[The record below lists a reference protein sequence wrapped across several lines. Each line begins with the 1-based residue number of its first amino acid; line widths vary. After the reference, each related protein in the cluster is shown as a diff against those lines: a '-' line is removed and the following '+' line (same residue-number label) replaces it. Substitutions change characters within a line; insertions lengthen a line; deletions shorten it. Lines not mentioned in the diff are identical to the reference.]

1 MPRHTVGRSPL
12 HGPSPT
18 LRRLRTASASAC
30 AVLLAVTALAGC
42 NRDQGS
48 GAAGGGKVGIDLP
61 RSDSDFWNSYQG
73 YVEKGVTA
81 DGIDALP
88 LTNSQNDIGKLVSN
102 VQVFTDQ
109 GAKAV
114 VMAPQDTG
122 AIAETLRTLSEKKIP
137 VVSVDTRPDTGDVYM
152 VVRADNRAYGEQA
165 CQYLGEQLKGK
176 GKVAEFQGDLSSI
189 NGRDRSEAF
198 KSCMHRKY
206 PGIRVFELA
215 TDWKGDV
222 ASAKLQSTL
231 AAHPDINGIYMQ
243 AGGVFLQPTLALL
256 EQKKLLKAAGTPGH
270 ITIVSNDGIP
280 EELDAIRAGK
290 IDATVSQ
297 PADLYA
303 KYALY
308 WAERALEGKTP
319 KAGPTDHGSTI
330 IKIPN
335 GFEDQLPAPLVTKE
349 NVDDQKLWANQ
360 LEKKS

>member
-1 MPRHTVGRSPL
+1 MRV
-12 HGPSPT
+12 
-18 LRRLRTASASAC
+18 RTTSAAAC

-42 NRDQGS
+42 NRDSDSGS
-48 GAAGGGKVGIDLP
+48 GGGKVGIDLP
-61 RSDSDFWNSYQG
+61 RSDSDFWNSYQQ
-73 YVEKGVTA
+73 YINKGVK
-81 DGIDALP
+81 DGEVDALS
-88 LTNSQNDIGKLVSN
+88 LTNSQNDIGKLVAN
-102 VQVFTDQ
+102 VQTFTDQ

-122 AIAETLRTLSEKKIP
+122 AIAESLQTLEDKKIP
-137 VVSVDTRPDTGDVYM
+137 VVSVDTRPDKGKVYM
-152 VVRADNRAYGEQA
+152 VVRADNRAYGEKA
-165 CQYLGEQLKGK
+165 CKYLGEQLKGK
-176 GKVAEFQGDLSSI
+176 GKVVEFQGDLSSI

-198 KSCMHRKY
+198 KSCMVKNF

-256 EQKKLLKAAGTPGH
+256 EQKKLLKAPGTPGH
-270 ITIVSNDGIP
+270 ITIISNDGIP
-280 EELDAIRAGK
+280 EELDAIKAGK

-308 WAERALEGKTP
+308 WAKQALDGKTP
-319 KAGPTDHGSTI
+319 KQGPTDHESTI

-349 NVDDQKLWANQ
+349 NVDDPKLWANQ

>member
-1 MPRHTVGRSPL
+1 MRV
-12 HGPSPT
+12 
-18 LRRLRTASASAC
+18 RTTSAAAC

-42 NRDQGS
+42 NRDSDSGS
-48 GAAGGGKVGIDLP
+48 GGGKVGIDLP
-61 RSDSDFWNSYQG
+61 RSDSDFWNSYQQ
-73 YVEKGVTA
+73 YIQKGVK
-81 DGIDALP
+81 DGEVDALSV
-88 LTNSQNDIGKLVSN
+88 TNSQNDIGKLVAN
-102 VQVFTDQ
+102 VQTFTDQ

-122 AIAETLRTLSEKKIP
+122 AIAESLQSLQEKKIQ
-137 VVSVDTRPDTGDVYM
+137 VVSVDTRPDKGNVYM
-152 VVRADNRAYGEQA
+152 VVRADNRAYGEKA
-165 CQYLGEQLKGK
+165 CKYLGEQLKGK
-176 GKVAEFQGDLSSI
+176 GKVVEFQGDLSSI

-198 KSCMHRKY
+198 KSCMTKDF
-206 PGIRVFELA
+206 PGIKVFELA

-231 AAHPDINGIYMQ
+231 AAHPDINGVYMQ

-256 EQKKLLKAAGTPGH
+256 EQKKLLKAPGTPGH
-270 ITIVSNDGIP
+270 ITIISNDGIP
-280 EELDAIRAGK
+280 EELDAIKAGK

-308 WAERALEGKTP
+308 WARQALDGKTP
-319 KAGPTDHGSTI
+319 EEGPTDHGSTI

-349 NVDDQKLWANQ
+349 NVDDPKLWANQ
-360 LEKKS
+360 LETKS